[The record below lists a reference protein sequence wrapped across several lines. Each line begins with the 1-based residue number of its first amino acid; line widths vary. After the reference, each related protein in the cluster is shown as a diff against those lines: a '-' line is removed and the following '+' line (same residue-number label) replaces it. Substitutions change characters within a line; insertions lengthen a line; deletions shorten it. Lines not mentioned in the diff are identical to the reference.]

1 LALAYRRGSL
11 SDDFIVLFL
20 AGTGGMYALRSSN
33 DFYCG
38 RTCCKLCLRFPEQ
51 VIQHK
56 QNNFEETPMKL
67 TVLLATAILLFSLA
81 GCSKAKTATAEI
93 HDAQGNMVGTAT
105 LTEVPDGVKIS
116 LDASN
121 LPPGL
126 HGIHVHSVGKC
137 EPPDFA
143 TAAAHF
149 NPDAKHHGAKN
160 PQGPHA
166 GDLPNITVGSDGKI
180 KTDLVLHNVTLGDDP
195 EKSLLRQ
202 GGTALVIHAAADDE
216 TTDPSGNSGARI
228 ACGVIKAK

>member
-1 LALAYRRGSL
+1 
-11 SDDFIVLFL
+11 
-20 AGTGGMYALRSSN
+20 
-33 DFYCG
+33 
-38 RTCCKLCLRFPEQ
+38 
-51 VIQHK
+51 
-56 QNNFEETPMKL
+56 MKL
-67 TVLLATAILLFSLA
+67 TVLFATLILLFCLA

-105 LTEVPDGVKIS
+105 LTEVADGVKIS

-143 TAAAHF
+143 SASAHF
-149 NPDAKHHGAKN
+149 NPDGRHHGTKN
-160 PQGPHA
+160 PLEPHPHL
-166 GDLPNITVGSDGKI
+166 GDLPNITVGSDGRI
-180 KTDLVLHNVTLGDDP
+180 KTDMVLHNVTLGEDP

-202 GGTALVIHAAADDE
+202 GGTALVIHVAADDD

>member
-1 LALAYRRGSL
+1 
-11 SDDFIVLFL
+11 
-20 AGTGGMYALRSSN
+20 
-33 DFYCG
+33 
-38 RTCCKLCLRFPEQ
+38 
-51 VIQHK
+51 IQHK

-67 TVLLATAILLFSLA
+67 TALFATLILLFCFA
-81 GCSKAKTATAEI
+81 GCSKSKTAIAEI

-105 LTEVPDGVKIS
+105 LSEVPDGVKIS

-149 NPDAKHHGAKN
+149 NPDNKHHGAKN
-160 PQGPHA
+160 PQEPRPHL

-180 KTDLVLHNVTLGDDP
+180 KTDMVLHHVSLGDDP
-195 EKSLLRQ
+195 
-202 GGTALVIHAAADDE
+202 A
-216 TTDPSGNSGARI
+216 
-228 ACGVIKAK
+228 